1 MYFEVLAI
9 FTDQVYETFKSIFHK
24 GPQFYSW
31 NQPVLSKVIDPNHV
45 TNFLNLKKGYNT
57 TIIYGKKV
65 KVLLAITCVSYWYLG
80 NLLCH

>member
-9 FTDQVYETFKSIFHK
+9 FTDQAYMTFKSIFHK

-45 TNFLNLKKGYNT
+45 TNFLNLKKRYNT
-57 TIIYGKKV
+57 TNIYGQKV
-65 KVLLAITCVSYWYLG
+65 KVLLVITRVCFW
-80 NLLCH
+80 